1 MRGALKR
8 STDTRPPKV
17 KSCYNAGRPYAVER
31 NAAHMT
37 HPKAGAQLK
46 EEEVR

>member
-1 MRGALKR
+1 MR
-8 STDTRPPKV
+8 ST
-17 KSCYNAGRPYAVER
+17 EH
-31 NAAHMT
+31 AAPQRSSHATMLGAHALSSALRRKMT